1 MYLTVNRSDNFCH
14 LLITFANS
22 LNPDQAKPGPVV
34 QSVAS
39 PTADPGV
46 ASSILTRSHTLVEI
60 DHEIISTFIQ
70 EGLSSVTSKSMCKKY
85 VRYWSSLFRKKRW
98 LGDMTIAIDWDV
110 KHQSNIIYKQTRSS
124 DLIWIKTV

>member
-1 MYLTVNRSDNFCH
+1 M
-14 LLITFANS
+14 ITFANS
-22 LNPDQAKPGPVV
+22 LNPDQAKPGPVI

-39 PTADPGV
+39 LTADPGV
-46 ASSILTRSHTLVEI
+46 VSSIPARSHTLMEI

-85 VRYWSSLFRKKRW
+85 VPVRYWSSLLRKKLW

-110 KHQSNIIYKQTRSS
+110 KHQSNITYSLYKKKRKLCILF
-124 DLIWIKTV
+124 DN